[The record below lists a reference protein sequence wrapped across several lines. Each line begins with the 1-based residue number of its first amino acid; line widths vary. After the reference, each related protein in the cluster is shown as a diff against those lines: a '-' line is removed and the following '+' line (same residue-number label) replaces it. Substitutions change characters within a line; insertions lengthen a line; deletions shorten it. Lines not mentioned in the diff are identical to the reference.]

1 MKLTKLALRNF
12 KGIKQFTL
20 DTQCSNVDIFGDN
33 ATGKTT
39 LYDAFL
45 WLLFDKDSQ
54 NKKDFPVKTLD
65 KKSNALHGLEHSV
78 EGTFELDD
86 KAITFTKTYSEQW
99 TKKRGSAEKTFTG
112 HTTDYYIDLVPVKKK
127 EYEARIAEIADEDIF
142 RLLTNPAYF
151 NEHLSWQDRRKILL
165 DVCGDISD
173 AEVIASDKTLSA
185 LPDILQGRK
194 LEDHKKVIASR
205 RTKINDELKKIPVRI
220 DEVERALPD
229 ISDVS
234 GDNLRADIDDIRAQ
248 IKTKEQEL
256 SRIESGGEI
265 AEKRVL
271 LREIEGELISIK
283 NDVQGQT
290 STQIDAKNRELNKV
304 KTQITGLENE
314 ISNKRRTM
322 ENNQRIAQ
330 QIEDDLAA
338 TRAKWFE
345 VDGRQFSFEQN
356 DSCPTCGQSLPEGQL
371 AAAREKALADFNQR
385 KATDIETINL
395 DGKLLAEKSGC
406 LTSEIANLDADLG
419 KLTSQLPGLK
429 ENSANLRALVEDLV
443 KDSSVY
449 KEDPAYLKK
458 LAEKQAIEEAMTQL
472 QADNSQLK
480 AEVQKEIGKL
490 NTSLQGYQSQLA
502 KIDQV
507 KQGKKRIQELSNQE
521 RELAAEYERLEG
533 ELYLTEQFIRSKV
546 SLLEEKINSK
556 FKLARFKMFNVLV
569 NGGLEEVCETI
580 YEGVPYGSGLNA
592 GHKIIVGLD
601 IIRTLS
607 EYYNFVA
614 PIFVDNAESV
624 TSLPEMDAQVIRL
637 IKPEITPENKKKYS
651 QLVVEVEDSEPKLF
665 KEVI

>member
-1 MKLTKLALRNF
+1 MRLLKLKLNNF

-20 DTQCSNVDIFGDN
+20 DTQGGNVDIFGDN

-54 NKKDFPVKTLD
+54 NKKDFSIKTLD
-65 KKSNALHGLEHSV
+65 KGGSVLQGLDHAV
-78 EGTFELDD
+78 EGTFDLDD
-86 KAITFTKTYSEQW
+86 KLITFTKSYSEQW

-127 EYEARIAEIADEDIF
+127 EYEARIAEIVKEDIF

-151 NEHLSWQDRRKILL
+151 NEHLNWQDRRKILL

-173 AEVIASDKTLSA
+173 AEVIASDKSLAA
-185 LPDILQGRK
+185 LPEILQGRK
-194 LEDHKKVIASR
+194 LDDHKKVIASR

-220 DEVERALPD
+220 DEVERSLPD
-229 ISDVS
+229 IDVS
-234 GDNLRADIDDIRAQ
+234 GDKLRADIDDIRAQ
-248 IKTKEQEL
+248 IKAKEQEL
-256 SRIESGGEI
+256 SQIESGGEI
-265 AEKRVL
+265 AEKRL
-271 LREIEGELISIK
+271 QIREIEGDLISIK

-304 KTQITGLENE
+304 KTQIADLENE
-314 ISNKRRTM
+314 ISNKRRTL
-322 ENNQRIAQ
+322 ESNHRVSKQV
-330 QIEDDLAA
+330 EDDLAA

-356 DSCPTCGQSLPEGQL
+356 DSCPTCGQSLPEDKL
-371 AAAREKALADFNQR
+371 TAAREKALADFNQR
-385 KATDIETINL
+385 KAADIERINL
-395 DGKLLAEKSGC
+395 DGKQLAEKKGC
-406 LTSEIANLDADLG
+406 LIGEIAKPEADIKNLS
-419 KLTSQLPGLK
+419 KQLPGLNEQANHLRVLI
-429 ENSANLRALVEDLV
+429 ENLI
-443 KDSSVY
+443 KDSNVY
-449 KEDPAYLKK
+449 LEDPTYLKK
-458 LAEKQAIEEAMTQL
+458 LAEKQGVEDAVAQL
-472 QADNSQLK
+472 QDDNSQAKDK
-480 AEVQKEIGKL
+480 ARQEISKL
-490 NTSLQGYQSQLA
+490 NSSLQDYQSQLA

-507 KQGKKRIQELSNQE
+507 KQGKKRIQELSDQE

-533 ELYLTEQFIRSKV
+533 ELYLAEQFIRSKV
-546 SLLEEKINSK
+546 SLLEEKINGK

-580 YEGVPYGSGLNA
+580 YEGVPYGSGLNT
-592 GHKIIVGLD
+592 GHRNIVGLD

-607 EYYNFVA
+607 EYHNFVA

-624 TSLPEMDAQVIRL
+624 TSLPDMDAQIIRL
-637 IKPEITPENKKKYS
+637 IKPEITPENKKRYS
-651 QLVVEVEDSEPKLF
+651 QLVVEVENSEPKLF